1 MENETHRNFILTE
14 FLIIIIVFRELKIKF
29 FPEKHINENRSS
41 SLLRFYICL
50 IFLFRPDAAK
60 FYAEHEGKPFFEWV

>member
-29 FPEKHINENRSS
+29 FLEKHNENRSS